1 MIGAIKWADPSK
13 DEGDFLERK
22 RRWLAFKTL
31 VHEYLHTLEHPSFT
45 RMKHAANRAATLEEG
60 VDEYFTKIVLDGV
73 LPAIE
78 EHERIRCAV
87 EGVDDAKRL
96 KPLGPDVLDRHY
108 AYYHGYADDVQFVL
122 DLLKDVTRDDLEAAF
137 FQGHTDRIWLTPEGT
152 YLDPPEPG
160 MERAVIVPPDI
171 TTLSA
176 LSKRTGVGLPA
187 IRAANPQLAWNAMA
201 IPVNRRLAVPKWTT
215 HVVVTAKEQDE
226 EDRSETLLQIAA
238 QHKAMTEEVKS
249 ANQHVDWTKPLPE
262 GTPLLV
268 PDR

>member
-1 MIGAIKWADPSK
+1 
-13 DEGDFLERK
+13 
-22 RRWLAFKTL
+22 
-31 VHEYLHTLEHPSFT
+31 
-45 RMKHAANRAATLEEG
+45 
-60 VDEYFTKIVLDGV
+60 
-73 LPAIE
+73 
-78 EHERIRCAV
+78 
-87 EGVDDAKRL
+87 
-96 KPLGPDVLDRHY
+96 
-108 AYYHGYADDVQFVL
+108 
-122 DLLKDVTRDDLEAAF
+122 
-137 FQGHTDRIWLTPEGT
+137 
-152 YLDPPEPG
+152 